1 MSPRTASAPP
11 PAAADDRP
19 GSDARRAVLV
29 AKPDAQQSELRLAH
43 VGAPRSTPDYFPLLV
58 MNSILGGLFNSR
70 VNLNLRE
77 RHGYTYGARSGFDW
91 RRGAGP
97 FAVESA
103 VATDKT
109 LPAVR
114 EVLLEVERMRDEPVA
129 PEELSLATSYL
140 DGVFPIRYETT
151 SAIASALTAL
161 TLFGL
166 PDDYFDAYRARVRAV
181 TADEVQ
187 RVARAYLRPERLQ
200 LVVAGAPALRAE
212 LEAMAFGPVT
222 ELAVDAV
229 AR

>member
-1 MSPRTASAPP
+1 M
-11 PAAADDRP
+11 
-19 GSDARRAVLV
+19 
-29 AKPDAQQSELRLAH
+29 LRVGH
-43 VGAPRSTPDYFPLLV
+43 VGVPRATPDYFPLLV

-103 VATDKT
+103 VASDKT
-109 LPAVR
+109 VAALR
-114 EVLLEVERMRDEPVA
+114 EVLLEVDRMRDEPVA

-151 SAIASALTAL
+151 SAIASALSAL
-161 TLFGL
+161 VIFGL

-187 RVARAYLRPERLQ
+187 RVAREHLRPERLQ
-200 LVVAGAPALRAE
+200 LVVAGAPSLRAE
-212 LEAMAFGPVT
+212 LEALAFGPVA
-222 ELAVDAV
+222 EVAVDSV